1 MGWTRID
8 DKLWNSI
15 DLLIFLGI
23 WVIIILLKNRKEV
36 KR

>member
-1 MGWTRID
+1 MGWTRIAA
-8 DKLWNSI
+8 KIWNSI

-36 KR
+36 ER